1 MNPEVTTMS
10 PEEVA
15 RALGTSSWWVREQ
28 ARQGRIPHLRLGRRR
43 IRFLPEHLDILV
55 KVFSVAIVGDSAAQ
69 PPVVLEAPPR
79 LSALGATSRSVAAH
93 ERKPSTGGRPSR

>member
-1 MNPEVTTMS
+1 MNRDVTTMS

-43 IRFLPEHLDILV
+43 IRFLPEHLDALV
-55 KVFSVAIVGDSAAQ
+55 KVFSVAIVDDSVAQ
-69 PPVVLEAPPR
+69 PHAVLKAPPR
-79 LSALGATSRSVAAH
+79 LLALGATSRSVAAH
-93 ERKPSTGGRPSR
+93 ERKPHTGGRPSR